1 MSKILLDK
9 TIFID
14 FFNSDSSARSIIKK
28 IIDKELTASVSPIT
42 LYDLWKMES
51 FDRKY
56 EISTTAILK
65 FIQVA
70 TLSISAAKSAANL
83 ISKLN
88 LVDDDDEGIYLSSLI
103 AATAK
108 ERNESICTRN
118 IDTYNKFDIEIF
130 DY

>member
-83 ISKLN
+83 ISKLS
-88 LVDDDDEGIYLSSLI
+88 LVDADKDIYLSSLI

>member
-1 MSKILLDK
+1 
-9 TIFID
+9 
-14 FFNSDSSARSIIKK
+14 
-28 IIDKELTASVSPIT
+28 
-42 LYDLWKMES
+42 MES

-88 LVDDDDEGIYLSSLI
+88 LVDADKDIYLSSYQLLYGMTI
-103 AATAK
+103 DK
-108 ERNESICTRN
+108 SICKYYCQQDFSIPRLEV
-118 IDTYNKFDIEIF
+118 IKYCGGKYII
-130 DY
+130 Y

>member
-1 MSKILLDK
+1 
-9 TIFID
+9 
-14 FFNSDSSARSIIKK
+14 
-28 IIDKELTASVSPIT
+28 
-42 LYDLWKMES
+42 MES

-88 LVDDDDEGIYLSSLI
+88 LVDADKDIYLSSLI